1 MLYNQKPA
9 LMLIHKQLVK
19 QGYLFLAQMLLH
31 HLTGIKE
38 NSQVAKFLLSLYKS
52 ELK

>member
-19 QGYLFLAQMLLH
+19 QGYLFLAQVLLQN
-31 HLTGIKE
+31 LTALSLNPK
-38 NSQVAKFLLSLYKS
+38 VADFLLSLFES
-52 ELK
+52 

>member
-31 HLTGIKE
+31 HLTGANKNFE
-38 NSQVAKFLLSLYKS
+38 VANFLLSLYSS
-52 ELK
+52 EI